1 MDSRS
6 LSVPTIASRSPPPL
20 CELKIER
27 GSKEKACLSGRV
39 KKKERKSEG
48 VHVTWKPKEDY
59 GGISKKETKE
69 KGVDGEK
76 EDDQ

>member
-1 MDSRS
+1 M
-6 LSVPTIASRSPPPL
+6 
-20 CELKIER
+20 LKW
-27 GSKEKACLSGRV
+27 GSGE
-39 KKKERKSEG
+39 ERKSEG

-76 EDDQ
+76 GDDQYKSMLQYLN

>member
-1 MDSRS
+1 MGEWR
-6 LSVPTIASRSPPPL
+6 R
-20 CELKIER
+20 
-27 GSKEKACLSGRV
+27 
-39 KKKERKSEG
+39 KKERKSEG

-76 EDDQ
+76 GDDQ